1 MMKMIIVLLIGVFL
15 LFVLSGCIVN
25 KNDDS
30 DYNNLIVSILKVVKL
45 IFVFEV
51 Y

>member
-25 KNDDS
+25 KSDDS
-30 DYNNLIVSILKVVKL
+30 DYSNLIISVLKVVNL
-45 IFVFEV
+45 MFVFEV